1 MVQLSLKE
9 LHHLL
14 ILVILTNYIG
24 EITILKAGCDS
35 FRQIREVRDEL
46 NINLIK
52 IILKI
57 LNHIFPQLCPV
68 PDINQRSIKCLPQVD
83 LYPGLAP
90 GLNNIDECRLLRKAF
105 QIAFYNFVNLFHYV
119 LRRREEH
126 HLLKSPDKFLHRF
139 NDK

>member
-52 IILKI
+52 IILEI
-57 LNHIFPQLCPV
+57 LNYKFTQLCPV
-68 PDINQRSIKCLPQVD
+68 PDINQ
-83 LYPGLAP
+83 
-90 GLNNIDECRLLRKAF
+90 
-105 QIAFYNFVNLFHYV
+105 
-119 LRRREEH
+119 
-126 HLLKSPDKFLHRF
+126 
-139 NDK
+139 